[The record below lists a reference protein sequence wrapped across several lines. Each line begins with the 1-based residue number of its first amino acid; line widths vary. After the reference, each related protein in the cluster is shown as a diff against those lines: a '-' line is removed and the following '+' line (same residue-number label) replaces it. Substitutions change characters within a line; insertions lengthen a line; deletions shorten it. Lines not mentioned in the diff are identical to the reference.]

1 MSTHLEALIWEF
13 RTALTLH
20 RLPDAQ
26 RAHRAAREI
35 WQTEGAD
42 KPTQFALLFD
52 AALLAQFMGDL
63 DTARRHG
70 EQLSRLGF
78 DDPLHRFW
86 GGFYEARQSAAL
98 GQFDVAASHL
108 QRMLGDAESHAVG
121 PQRHAAALGEL
132 AWFHARLGL
141 FPEALALYER
151 AYERLMQLGSH
162 AEWALDFL
170 IDMARMQM
178 HVARSIEERRSGYLD
193 PPPDG
198 GAHRAAVL
206 RRRATQSLELALSL
220 KAPGWSG
227 SLLAASAGA
236 LHGIA
241 GVTGDGGPVSDA
253 LLERLGGLVQAY
265 GDNRMIDGFIWSS
278 SELARAHLSRQ
289 QPEDALQ
296 ALGEARIRLPAQGF
310 DTFREQLD
318 YLESM
323 AQQTRGDHRRSL
335 VAYQRYAR
343 RAIERRM
350 SVPTALRDGSL
361 TGVVRRLSG
370 DTAPRRCSVAGVAAT
385 SLRVRPCKAGNG
397 LLIALTARECEI
409 AQPLCQGASNRE
421 IGAQLGLSLFTVRNH
436 LAAVFRKLG
445 VHNRNDARTALLA
458 EGFGPAVPLLDTAA
472 AA

>member
-1 MSTHLEALIWEF
+1 MVFGVTVHQSVGRSGAAVGLLLAFLTADDGRAVCAGNGTMSTHLEALIWEF

-98 GQFDVAASHL
+98 GQFDMAASHL
-108 QRMLGDAESHAVG
+108 QRMLGEAESHAVG

-141 FPEALALYER
+141 FPEALALYEL

-178 HVARSIEERRSGYLD
+178 HVARSIEERKAGYLD

-198 GAHRAAVL
+198 ENNHAAVL
-206 RRRATQSLELALSL
+206 RRRAAQSLELALSL

-236 LHGIA
+236 LHAVAGIS
-241 GVTGDGGPVSDA
+241 GISGINGGNGIGSPVPDA
-253 LLERLGGLVQAY
+253 LFEQLGGLVQAY
-265 GDNRMIDGFIWSS
+265 GDNRMIDGFIWST

-289 QPEDALQ
+289 QPEEALQ
-296 ALGEARIRLPAQGF
+296 ALGHAR
-310 DTFREQLD
+310 
-318 YLESM
+318 S
-323 AQQTRGDHRRSL
+323 
-335 VAYQRYAR
+335 
-343 RAIERRM
+343 
-350 SVPTALRDGSL
+350 
-361 TGVVRRLSG
+361 
-370 DTAPRRCSVAGVAAT
+370 
-385 SLRVRPCKAGNG
+385 
-397 LLIALTARECEI
+397 
-409 AQPLCQGASNRE
+409 
-421 IGAQLGLSLFTVRNH
+421 
-436 LAAVFRKLG
+436 
-445 VHNRNDARTALLA
+445 
-458 EGFGPAVPLLDTAA
+458 
-472 AA
+472 